1 MDDMLADNSRMLAR
15 IGARETPGNLYLAHF
30 LGQGGAEAVL
40 RATPDTPIERLIGKK
55 AIEANSFLRGKT
67 DGAVIEWASPKMGGD
82 HGAPTMRR
90 ELFATHEECASAN
103 SEKHGD

>member
-40 RATPDTPIERLIGKK
+40 RATPDKPIERLIGKK

-67 DGAVIEWASPKMGGD
+67 AGGVNEWALPQEGGD
-82 HGAPTMRR
+82 HGAPTARSDQHGK
-90 ELFATHEECASAN
+90 ATGKE
-103 SEKHGD
+103 